1 MLFNKDDY
9 AVFNTYSQGL
19 NRRRVH
25 RSIPRGVS
33 SAPCFGLNAQVYERT
48 GILTQGALEIP

>member
-19 NRRRVH
+19 NRR
-25 RSIPRGVS
+25 
-33 SAPCFGLNAQVYERT
+33 
-48 GILTQGALEIP
+48 